1 MSSNGVDEDDVV
13 GTNEVKEV
21 VMGTNEDEEDVKMSD
36 SEEEE
41 GGFSDNDIMELV
53 DNILS
58 SEKPEPS
65 SKNDKASTS
74 TAMELE
80 DEDDDDEEDERVE
93 EVAFTEEGLSKLC
106 REASRSFFKEYGLL
120 SHQIHSYNDFVENG
134 VQKVFDDIGEIDV
147 EPGYDPS
154 KKGGD
159 GGWRRAK
166 VKFGKV
172 KLEKP
177 MFWSNDSGKA
187 LKFLPRHARLQHM
200 TYSSRMKVEIDFEC
214 WLFGV
219 ASCACVHRH
228 FLRRSVDGGPV
239 DFPLMEVFKLENKS
253 SDKFKTGKETY
264 TQKVGISEEKKE
276 VVIGRIPV
284 MVGSNLCWM
293 NGKEKDD
300 CEFDHGGYF
309 VVKGAEKAFVAQERI
324 SLKRLWVF
332 DQPNWNI
339 SYRTEIRRL
348 RVDLKIEEVSASE
361 CEHLQR
367 TKVLNVHFLGCTI
380 PLWVFLFSLG
390 MPSDKEIIEMIDC
403 NLSDESSV
411 KLLLS
416 TISYADD
423 RHEGFRRGGYSSK
436 KIDELIKGTRF
447 PPKESTRD
455 CLDKYLFPTL
465 TRSKQK
471 ALFLGYM
478 VKRLLQSYSGQ
489 GKPDN
494 KDDFRNKRL
503 DLAGELLERE
513 LRNHIKHAERRMVK
527 AMQRDLYGE
536 RSLRQIEHYLDASLI
551 TNGLT
556 KAFSTGAWSHHFKY
570 SEKINGVV
578 ANLRRTNPLQT
589 MCDMRKTRQ
598 HVQYS
603 GKVGDARFPHPSHW
617 GKLCFLSTS
626 DGENCGLV
634 KNMAITGIVS
644 TNLIQ
649 PLLGI
654 LLVCGMEKLSDD
666 LSPLSLKG
674 KNKIFLNGEWVGVCR
689 DSLSLVNTLK
699 RKRRSKEVPPQVEIK
714 RDQQQEEVRIFTDS
728 GRIPTPF
735 WLLKI

>member
-1 MSSNGVDEDDVV
+1 MNTWLQVRSPSVGDKFSSMHGQKGVIGLLESQENFPFTHQGIVPDIVINPHAFPTRKIPGQLLEAALGKGIASGGLIRYVTPLVTPSVDDITEQRHSVDEDDVM
-13 GTNEVKEV
+13 GTNEV
-21 VMGTNEDEEDVKMSD
+21 EEDVKMSD

-41 GGFSDNDIMELV
+41 
-53 DNILS
+53 
-58 SEKPEPS
+58 
-65 SKNDKASTS
+65 
-74 TAMELE
+74 
-80 DEDDDDEEDERVE
+80 EDERVE
-93 EVAFTEEGLSKLC
+93 EVTFTEEGLSKLC

-200 TYSSRMKVEIDFEC
+200 TYSSRMKVEIDFE
-214 WLFGV
+214 
-219 ASCACVHRH
+219 
-228 FLRRSVDGGPV
+228 
-239 DFPLMEVFKLENKS
+239 VFKLENKS

-264 TQKVGISEEKKE
+264 TQKVGISKEKKE

-284 MVGSNLCWM
+284 M
-293 NGKEKDD
+293 
-300 CEFDHGGYF
+300 
-309 VVKGAEKAFVAQERI
+309 AFVAQERI
-324 SLKRLWVF
+324 SLKRLWV

-361 CEHLQR
+361 CGHLQR
-367 TKVLNVHFLGCTI
+367 TKALNVHFLGCTI
-380 PLWVFLFSLG
+380 PLWVFLFALG
-390 MPSDKEIIEMIDC
+390 MPSDKEIIEMINC

-423 RHEGFRRGGYSSK
+423 QHEGFRRGGYSSK

-447 PPKESTRD
+447 PPKESTKD

-465 TRSKQK
+465 TGSKQK

-503 DLAGELLERE
+503 DLTGELLEWE
-513 LRNHIKHAERRMVK
+513 LRNHIKH
-527 AMQRDLYGE
+527 
-536 RSLRQIEHYLDASLI
+536 LDASLI
-551 TNGLT
+551 T
-556 KAFSTGAWSHHFKY
+556 
-570 SEKINGVV
+570 
-578 ANLRRTNPLQT
+578 
-589 MCDMRKTRQ
+589 
-598 HVQYS
+598 
-603 GKVGDARFPHPSHW
+603 
-617 GKLCFLSTS
+617 LS
-626 DGENCGLV
+626 
-634 KNMAITGIVS
+634 
-644 TNLIQ
+644 
-649 PLLGI
+649 
-654 LLVCGMEKLSDD
+654 
-666 LSPLSLKG
+666 
-674 KNKIFLNGEWVGVCR
+674 
-689 DSLSLVNTLK
+689 
-699 RKRRSKEVPPQVEIK
+699 
-714 RDQQQEEVRIFTDS
+714 
-728 GRIPTPF
+728 
-735 WLLKI
+735 